1 MPITAEQSYTFGG
14 TNYRQGDRIPDEVA
28 REHGLLQGPEAEGE
42 LEAEENSDAE
52 EEPEATDAA
61 AELAEESGLALSE
74 VEGTGKNGRIT
85 KADVEDVLE
94 ETEE

>member
-28 REHGLLQGPEAEGE
+28 REHGLLQESEAEGE
-42 LEAEENSDAE
+42 SETEGGADAE
-52 EEPEATDAA
+52 EEPEATNAA

-74 VEGTGKNGRIT
+74 VEGTGKDGRIT
-85 KADVEDVLE
+85 KADVEDVVE
-94 ETEE
+94 EAEE